1 LQMFDALTTRGNLE
15 PTSPRQEAQGEER
28 TSTIRSLLEG
38 RSLSRARMDINGVAE
53 DQQTV

>member
-1 LQMFDALTTRGNLE
+1 MFDALTTRGNLE